1 MYVHEEEE
9 WRTGFDVQFVGWH
22 AGVADRGKKRSE
34 SLSCMKMWQRKVNC
48 CGRRQRARKT
58 TRRTR

>member
-22 AGVADRGKKRSE
+22 AGGADRGKKE
-34 SLSCMKMWQRKVNC
+34 VKACL
-48 CGRRQRARKT
+48 A
-58 TRRTR
+58 